1 MKILI
6 SLCFLSL
13 LGTPALA
20 KQRIVTLS
28 PHLTEWVYSLGK
40 GENLVAVS
48 DFSNYPPA
56 AQQLPRVADYNGADI
71 AAIMRLQPDII
82 LAWQGGNK
90 PQDIARLKS
99 LGFTVFTSQ
108 PLKPDD
114 IASELTALGPLLDAG
129 EQATVLA
136 TQFRKQLTEMR
147 AHYQTASPRK
157 VLYYMWTQP
166 IMTIGQNAWANQ
178 LLNVCGAQTVFTD
191 APNDYPQVSLQEVL
205 RRQPQLLI
213 AASHTSVDDLNAFWA
228 PHRDLLKAP
237 LIVVDPD
244 ITSRFTLRLLPAL
257 NRLCEQ
263 IAHTTQV
270 H

>member
-1 MKILI
+1 MKVYLSLCIFCLI
-6 SLCFLSL
+6 SV
-13 LGTPALA
+13 PAFA
-20 KQRIVTLS
+20 NQRIVTLS

-40 GENLVAVS
+40 GEDLVAVS
-48 DFSNYPPA
+48 DFSDYPSA

-99 LGFTVFTSQ
+99 LGFRVFTSQ

-114 IASELTALGPLLDAG
+114 IASELATLGSLLDAS
-129 EQATVLA
+129 EQATAL
-136 TQFRKQLTEMR
+136 TSQFRQQLSELR

-178 LLNVCGAQTVFTD
+178 LLNVCGAQTVFND

-213 AASHTSVDDLNAFWA
+213 AASHNSVDDLNAFWA
-228 PHRDLLKAP
+228 PHRALLNAP
-237 LIVVDPD
+237 LIVVNPD

-257 NRLCEQ
+257 GTLCEQ
-263 IAHTTQV
+263 IAYTTQV
-270 H
+270 N